1 MMELEICADSV
12 ESAIAAEEGGA
23 QRIEL
28 CSGLIEG
35 GVTPSL
41 GLIRAVRSRISIG
54 IYVMIR
60 PRGGDFLYSEE
71 ETAVM
76 REDIAQAAH
85 AGAQGVVLGLLTADG
100 NVDVER
106 TRELVELARPMSVTF
121 HRAIDVSRD
130 LERSIEDV
138 IAAGADRVLS
148 SGGEP
153 TAAQGS
159 ARLHTLVQVADG
171 RVKLMAGGGVRAD
184 NVRALAQATGAVEFH
199 AALRTSILSPVT
211 YQVREIH
218 MGDPSVDDYARSVV
232 LSADVRMLRNAMDE
246 AG

>member
-35 GVTPSL
+35 GITPSL
-41 GLIRAVRSRISIG
+41 GLIRTVRSRIKIG
-54 IYVMIR
+54 IHVMIR
-60 PRGGDFLYSEE
+60 PRGGDFLYSAEE
-71 ETAVM
+71 LAVM
-76 REDIAQAAH
+76 REDIAQAAQV
-85 AGAQGVVLGLLTADG
+85 GVEGVVLGLLTADG

-153 TAAQGS
+153 TALQGS
-159 ARLHTLVQVADG
+159 SRLHTLVQVADG

-199 AALRTSILSPVT
+199 AALRTSIASPVT

-232 LSADVRMLRNAMDE
+232 LSADVRMLRDAMDE